1 MALFF
6 AKSVGESIYDALTDT
21 SKDDYILS
29 EAESRQI
36 SASDEYAGMTW
47 GEYKAQSPIYNIVSG
62 LNDSIFKDFAITIG
76 AILRGMFQSALDYK
90 NPIDMV
96 KEDIEG
102 IFKGAGVGIT
112 LTAIGALAW
121 KFVAIWATLAFIWK
135 KFKK

>member
-6 AKSVGESIYDALTDT
+6 AKSVGSAIYDAMTDT
-21 SKDDYILS
+21 SNDDYILS

-47 GEYKAQSPIYNIVSG
+47 GEYKAQSPFYNIVSG
-62 LNDSIFKDFAITIG
+62 LNDSIFKEFAITMG
-76 AILRGMFQSALDYK
+76 AILRGMFQSALDYQ
-90 NPIDMV
+90 NPLDMV
-96 KEDIEG
+96 KEDISA

-121 KFVAIWATLAFIWK
+121 KIAVIWATLAFVVK